1 MRKQVFFT
9 DIPVIFTTHD
19 ITKSQVS
26 FTNIPVIFVGDIRYG
41 ENVGLD
47 TKEERQQFIDWY
59 YDTYRSYIESIKK
72 KVIEE
77 EGIDE
82 DKWED
87 YKWELDVPNF
97 YFDFVDMSIINLPK
111 GKLKFKI
118 LKPGT
123 RIYRTNLSKHLPQ
136 KYNLWFFPEDYSP
149 PFGTLESYKLFSENS
164 YLLELE
170 VVEPLVLVDMNDL
183 DTILRLMMDKR
194 YYKQE
199 VSDVPFA
206 LAMSYAFL
214 GYSEL
219 HRTSSYT
226 YDLPITSVL
235 CQVQGFDGFISTT
248 QPQHPEIVV
257 CSKTLDKIRVINS
270 VKGTRIEEM
279 WYPKIIRQHIEKLK
293 KGDEKWKWY
302 IEDLEEILKKRD
314 FDAYGDIRDTR
325 LSFQELMAFK

>member
-26 FTNIPVIFVGDIRYG
+26 FTNIPVIFAGDIRYG

-72 KVIEE
+72 SR
-77 EGIDE
+77 DE
-82 DKWED
+82 DER
-87 YKWELDVPNF
+87 ELDVLDF
-97 YFDFVDMSIINLPK
+97 YFDLVDTSIINLPK

-123 RIYRTNLSKHLPQ
+123 RIYRINLSKHLPQ
-136 KYNLWFFPEDYSP
+136 KYNLWFFPKDYSP
-149 PFGTLESYKLFSENS
+149 HFGTLESYKLFSENS

-219 HRTSSYT
+219 YRTSSYT

-248 QPQHPEIVV
+248 PPQHPEIVV

-314 FDAYGDIRDTR
+314 FDAYGDVGDTR

>member
-1 MRKQVFFT
+1 
-9 DIPVIFTTHD
+9 
-19 ITKSQVS
+19 
-26 FTNIPVIFVGDIRYG
+26 
-41 ENVGLD
+41 
-47 TKEERQQFIDWY
+47 
-59 YDTYRSYIESIKK
+59 
-72 KVIEE
+72 
-77 EGIDE
+77 
-82 DKWED
+82 
-87 YKWELDVPNF
+87 
-97 YFDFVDMSIINLPK
+97 
-111 GKLKFKI
+111 
-118 LKPGT
+118 
-123 RIYRTNLSKHLPQ
+123 
-136 KYNLWFFPEDYSP
+136 
-149 PFGTLESYKLFSENS
+149 
-164 YLLELE
+164 
-170 VVEPLVLVDMNDL
+170 MNDL

-219 HRTSSYT
+219 YRTSSYT
-226 YDLPITSVL
+226 YDLPIASVL

-293 KGDEKWKWY
+293 KGEEKWKWY

-314 FDAYGDIRDTR
+314 FDAYGDVRDTR